1 MKIMKTSFSP
11 SCALVVLALLAPASA
26 PAANPD
32 VGAAIV
38 RQFGEAQ
45 LRNVVLVK
53 ASPNETD
60 PIQWKVYSRDPY
72 REGELLRTIATKM
85 DGKWDAAPAGA
96 GKLLQRVPRLS
107 LDFKRLK
114 VDSKEA
120 RRIITEAARLAQV
133 DFTKVDYQLAANDQT
148 GSPEWGLA
156 LQDATGYEAGF
167 CVVSGETGAL
177 LSQDWT
183 PRYANSAAAKPGGKP
198 KADTRTPAQKEGEEA
213 AKRVKQGVRRA
224 WDWTEE
230 AGKKTG
236 SFFRELFR

>member
-1 MKIMKTSFSP
+1 MKTP
-11 SCALVVLALLAPASA
+11 LVLLRAFAAFAILAPASA
-26 PAANPD
+26 RAANPD

-120 RRIITEAARLAQV
+120 RRIITEAARVEQV
-133 DFTKVDYQLAANDQT
+133 DFAKVEYQLAAHEQT

-156 LQDATGYEAGF
+156 LQDATGYEVGF

-183 PRYANSAAAKPGGKP
+183 PRYTNSTAAAATGRKAKG
-198 KADTRTPAQKEGEEA
+198 KADTRTQGQKEGEEA
-213 AKRVKQGVRRA
+213 AKRVKQGVRKA

>member
-1 MKIMKTSFSP
+1 MKTPFSP
-11 SCALVVLALLAPASA
+11 LCACAILAALAPASA
-26 PAANPD
+26 RAANPD

-120 RRIITEAARLAQV
+120 RRIITEAARVERV
-133 DFTKVDYQLAANDQT
+133 DFTKVEYQLAAHEQT

-156 LQDATGYEAGF
+156 LQDATGYEVGF

-183 PRYANSAAAKPGGKP
+183 PRHTNSTAAAATGRKGQ
-198 KADTRTPAQKEGEEA
+198 ADTRTQGQKEGEEA
-213 AKRVKQGVRRA
+213 AKRVKQGVRKA